1 MNKPVIYGSVCSGIE
16 AASVAWHCLGWQPAW
31 FAEIEKFPSAVLAYR
46 WPDVSNLGDMTQIA
60 AAIRAGKIEA
70 PDVLVGGTP
79 CQAFSVAGLRNGLA
93 DERGQL
99 TLAFV
104 ELVNA
109 IDEKRRELGKSP
121 VIVVW
126 ENVPGVFSSKDNAFG
141 CFLAGLAGESCALE
155 SPGKRWSNAGY
166 VLGPERA
173 IAWRVL
179 DAQFF
184 GVAQRRRRV
193 FVVATDRGDID
204 PAKILFESE
213 GLRRNSPP
221 SRKTR
226 QILTSDAGYRVANG
240 SHWDGEHNPHPT
252 LNQSFNTGGI
262 GASNQEL
269 FSQRGSGI
277 VGAFRMRAFGD
288 YASDETASTVKA
300 RDHKDATDLAVTYS
314 DVSRTLLAKSNDSM
328 DETLQTYAIHGTQDP
343 DTLADMAHTLGR
355 NHGQENAVIAFS
367 SKDSGHDASAE
378 VSPTLRAGNSKVSNQ
393 NAGSPPAVAYCIPGN
408 WIGRA
413 PHNGGNSTESPH
425 QISPCLTATDHH
437 GVVYAFAENTQG
449 QVRLQDGD
457 GQITG
462 PLSTG
467 GGKPG
472 QGYPAIAYAFKGG
485 QGAKAHGI
493 GYACEQAPTLTS
505 ANSGSNQAPAIM
517 QNMAVRRLTPVECER
532 LQGFPDNHTLIPTQ
546 KRKQLTAEEYAYLRH
561 HRPEL
566 TAEQAYRLAADG
578 PSYKAI
584 GNSMAVPVM
593 RWIGSRIQE
602 ALHA

>member
-1 MNKPVIYGSVCSGIE
+1 MNKPVSYGSVCSGIE
-16 AASVAWHCLGWQPAW
+16 AASVAWHGLGWQPAW
-31 FAEIEKFPSAVLAYR
+31 FAEIEKFPSAVLAHR

-109 IDEKRRELGKSP
+109 IDEKRREQGKPP
-121 VIVVW
+121 VTVVW

-193 FVVATDRGDID
+193 FVVATARGDID

-226 QILTSDAGYRVANG
+226 QVITSDAGYRVANG

-277 VGAFRMRAFGD
+277 VGAFRMQNFG
-288 YASDETASTVKA
+288 
-300 RDHKDATDLAVTYS
+300 DHKDATDLALTYS
-314 DVSRTLLAKSNDSM
+314 DISRTLLAKSNDSM

-378 VSPTLRAGNSKVSNQ
+378 ISPTLRAGNSKVSNQ

-413 PHNGGNSTESPH
+413 PQNGGNSTESPH

-472 QGYPAIAYAFKGG
+472 QGYPAIAYAFKAGL
-485 QGAKAHGI
+485 GAKAHGI
-493 GYACEQAPTLTS
+493 GYACEQTPTLTS
-505 ANSGSNQAPAIM
+505 ASSGSNQAPAIM

-532 LQGFPDNHTLIPTQ
+532 LQGFPDNHTLITTQ

-561 HRPEL
+561 HRPKL

-578 PSYKAI
+578 PRYKAI

-602 ALHA
+602 ALRA

>member
-1 MNKPVIYGSVCSGIE
+1 MNKPVSYGSVCSGIE

-109 IDEKRRELGKSP
+109 IDEKRREQGKSP

-193 FVVATDRGDID
+193 FVVATARGDID

-226 QILTSDAGYRVANG
+226 EILTSDAGYRITNG
-240 SHWDGEHNPHPT
+240 SHWDGEHNPHTT

-262 GASNQEL
+262 GASNQEV
-269 FSQRGSGI
+269 FSQCGSGLVCQTQFAQELAGTLTARHDSSPCVDRGMNV
-277 VGAFRMRAFGD
+277 VGTYGMVAFGE

-393 NAGSPPAVAYCIPGN
+393 NAGSPPAVAYCI
-408 WIGRA
+408 
-413 PHNGGNSTESPH
+413 
-425 QISPCLTATDHH
+425 
-437 GVVYAFAENTQG
+437 
-449 QVRLQDGD
+449 
-457 GQITG
+457 
-462 PLSTG
+462 
-467 GGKPG
+467 
-472 QGYPAIAYAFKGG
+472 
-485 QGAKAHGI
+485 
-493 GYACEQAPTLTS
+493 TS
-505 ANSGSNQAPAIM
+505 ENSGSNRAPAIM
-517 QNMAVRRLTPVECER
+517 QNMAVRRLTPVEWER
-532 LQGFPDNHTLIPTQ
+532 LQGFPDNHTLILTQ

-566 TAEQAYRLAADG
+566 TAEQAFRLAADG
-578 PSYKAI
+578 PRYKAI

-602 ALHA
+602 ALRA

>member
-1 MNKPVIYGSVCSGIE
+1 MNKPVSYGSVCSGIE

-109 IDEKRRELGKSP
+109 IDEKRREQAKP
-121 VIVVW
+121 TVTVVW

-155 SPGKRWSNAGY
+155 SPGKRWANAGY

-193 FVVATDRGDID
+193 FVVATARGDID

-221 SRKTR
+221 CRKTR
-226 QILTSDAGYRVANG
+226 QIVTPDAGDRVANG

-262 GASNQEL
+262 GASNQEI

-277 VGAFRMRAFGD
+277 VGTFRMRAYGD

-314 DVSRTLLAKSNDSM
+314 DVS
-328 DETLQTYAIHGTQDP
+328 
-343 DTLADMAHTLGR
+343 
-355 NHGQENAVIAFS
+355 S
-367 SKDSGHDASAE
+367 S
-378 VSPTLRAGNSKVSNQ
+378 SNQ
-393 NAGSPPAVAYCIPGN
+393 TPAV
-408 WIGRA
+408 
-413 PHNGGNSTESPH
+413 
-425 QISPCLTATDHH
+425 
-437 GVVYAFAENTQG
+437 
-449 QVRLQDGD
+449 
-457 GQITG
+457 
-462 PLSTG
+462 
-467 GGKPG
+467 K
-472 QGYPAIAYAFKGG
+472 
-485 QGAKAHGI
+485 
-493 GYACEQAPTLTS
+493 
-505 ANSGSNQAPAIM
+505 
-517 QNMAVRRLTPVECER
+517 QNMGVRRLTPAECER

-566 TAEQAYRLAADG
+566 TAEQAFRLAADG
-578 PSYKAI
+578 PRYKAI

-602 ALHA
+602 ALRA